1 MKLKYYKKE
10 IFFIIVFLIVGSFGV
25 IKFLESKKVEYNI
38 EQVKRGSLVR
48 TVSVTGS
55 IISDL
60 TTDLHFEVNGRL
72 DKISFSEGDSLKRG
86 DIIAELEAN
95 DEKIQIQEAE
105 ASLVASRANLD
116 LKKAGAT
123 LEDIRVT
130 ETSVMSAEVAL
141 KIAQTNLNN
150 IKDSGEENIKRA
162 ELDLQN
168 AEVSLDSAN
177 ITLLNSEKS
186 LENVIATNSQT
197 VEDSYESLKV
207 VMQKN
212 LLKIFEY
219 LAGMDEILGV
229 DDEDANDEF
238 QSSLGRLKSTTFE
251 AAQQAYRDARSDYR
265 IADEKYLELDGNDS
279 KDLIKLVAEEMEWA
293 LYSLDNALLNT
304 RILLNNSV
312 VSKDLTEAAIA
323 TFKAA
328 IDTDRIGNNSELTS
342 LQTKKQALVSS
353 EIAQKTNNDSAQ
365 ASYDVN
371 KGNYDKAFAN
381 KEIVSH
387 SLESIKIETTNA
399 IKNAELEIEAK
410 SKSLETA
417 RASLDFKKAPPRQ
430 VDIASLEAQV
440 VQAEASLSLAKK
452 NLEKTILRAPTDGV
466 IVNIN
471 GEIGENISVADKISV
486 IISPQ
491 LIIEADISEA
501 DIDKIELNQITSIT
515 FDAFGEEEI
524 FNGKIFFI
532 DPTETKIQ
540 DVIYYKVKVSLE
552 DRHGKSIRSGMT
564 ANLDIL
570 TAQNDNILFISQRS
584 VIEKEGV
591 KIVRILD
598 GSEVK
603 EVRVVTGIRG
613 DGGVIEIVSG
623 LQMGQQVVISIK
635 EKK

>member
-10 IFFIIVFLIVGSFGV
+10 IFFLIVFLIIASVGT
-25 IKFLESKKVEYNI
+25 IKFLESKKVEYNT
-38 EQVKRGSLVR
+38 EQVRKGSLVR

-60 TTDLHFEVNGRL
+60 TTDLHFEVNGKL
-72 DKISFSEGDSLKRG
+72 DKINFNEGDSLKRD

-105 ASLVASRANLD
+105 ASLAASRANLD

-168 AEVSLDSAN
+168 AEISLDSAST
-177 ITLLNSEKS
+177 TLLNSEKS
-186 LENVIATNSQT
+186 LENVIATNSQA

-265 IADEKYLELDGNDS
+265 IADEKYLELDGDGS
-279 KDLIKLVAEEMEWA
+279 IDLIKSVAEEMEWA

-312 VSKDLTEAAIA
+312 VSKDLTETMLS
-323 TFKAA
+323 TFKSA

-342 LQTKKQALVSS
+342 LQTKKQALISS

-365 ASYDVN
+365 ASYDASR
-371 KGNYDKAFAN
+371 GNYDKALTN
-381 KEIVSH
+381 KEISSH
-387 SLESIKIETTNA
+387 SLDSIKIETANA

-417 RASLDFKKAPPRQ
+417 KASLDLKKAPPRQ

-440 VQAEASLSLAKK
+440 VQAEASLSLARK

-471 GEIGENISVADKISV
+471 GEIGENISVSDKISV

-501 DIDKIELNQITSIT
+501 DIDKIELSQLTSIT

-540 DVIYYKVKVSLE
+540 DVIYYRVKVSLE

-570 TAQNDNILFISQRS
+570 TAPKDNILFVSQRS
-584 VIEKEGV
+584 VIERGGV

-598 GSEVK
+598 DGEVK
-603 EVRVVTGIRG
+603 EIRVVTGIRG

-623 LQMGQQVVISIK
+623 LQIGQQVVISIK